1 MKIMVLT
8 DDFPAESRGGAGKIA
23 ASLALAYRQAGHEVQ
38 VVTTT
43 RIKAHVRTE
52 QPDGITV
59 YRIYSDYPEQWRAYL
74 SLFNP
79 FVLNYLR
86 EIVYR
91 MPPDVVHVHNIHYH
105 LSYQS
110 LRFFGQDIPI
120 VITFHDAMT
129 VDYGKFVQGIP
140 LHDLSDCPR
149 VDYRVRAWKTLMAYR
164 FRYFPL
170 RNLLIRWYLHRC
182 TWARVAVSEELR
194 RFLEVNG
201 IRCTH
206 VIHNGVDPQAWEVN
220 PDRVKALQQRLG
232 LKGHKVVL
240 FGGRLGFWKGSEQL
254 VKALPLIVREVPEA
268 KLLVLGAIDGYARS
282 LQDLAGALG
291 VGERVVFAGWLSGED
306 LAAAYRAS
314 DVVAVPSI
322 YLDPFPTIIL
332 EGMAARKPVVASC
345 FGGGKEAVVDGETG
359 YVVNPLNIEALARR
373 IAELLRD
380 TSKAQRMGEAG
391 YRRLLDYFTIRR
403 CAQEYLNLFARLLE
417 KRR

>member
-1 MKIMVLT
+1 
-8 DDFPAESRGGAGKIA
+8 
-23 ASLALAYRQAGHEVQ
+23 
-38 VVTTT
+38 
-43 RIKAHVRTE
+43 
-52 QPDGITV
+52 
-59 YRIYSDYPEQWRAYL
+59 
-74 SLFNP
+74 
-79 FVLNYLR
+79 
-86 EIVYR
+86 
-91 MPPDVVHVHNIHYH
+91 
-105 LSYQS
+105 
-110 LRFFGQDIPI
+110 
-120 VITFHDAMT
+120 
-129 VDYGKFVQGIP
+129 
-140 LHDLSDCPR
+140 
-149 VDYRVRAWKTLMAYR
+149 
-164 FRYFPL
+164 
-170 RNLLIRWYLHRC
+170 
-182 TWARVAVSEELR
+182 
-194 RFLEVNG
+194 
-201 IRCTH
+201 
-206 VIHNGVDPQAWEVN
+206 
-220 PDRVKALQQRLG
+220 
-232 LKGHKVVL
+232 
-240 FGGRLGFWKGSEQL
+240 

-291 VGERVVFAGWLSGED
+291 VGEHVVFAGWLSGED